1 MPDDRIHSAE
11 EARTSELA
19 SAPAPHKVTNN
30 IDLGTL
36 ERIRRW
42 SQYAAVV
49 VTVVFIV
56 LLVAGTIRLERLI
69 KQISTNQKMIDA
81 QTKQIEENSQR
92 IQSQEKEIAGKTITI
107 KALVNRDQGLN
118 PEQAAEVKQ
127 NVENVVQSG
136 SDRQIAARV
145 YIQIGD
151 EDQRKRASEAVS
163 QLKKKGYIVPGIENV
178 GGKARIPAISQL
190 RYYPTDSLSEQDIKD
205 IATALGELGIR
216 LKPTPLSRGGG
227 RPRHYEIWFGQDF

>member
-1 MPDDRIHSAE
+1 MSQDPIQSAE
-11 EARTSELA
+11 STSAGELA
-19 SAPAPHKVTNN
+19 HAPAPQKVAN

-42 SQYAAVV
+42 SKYAAVV
-49 VTVVFIV
+49 VTVLFVV
-56 LLVAGTIRLERLI
+56 LLIAVTIKLERMI
-69 KQISTNQKMIDA
+69 GQISTNQVLIDN
-81 QTKQIEENSQR
+81 QTKKIDENSQR
-92 IQSQEKEIAGKTITI
+92 IQAQDKEIAGKTITI

-118 PEQAAEVKQ
+118 PEQAAEVRQ

-136 SDRQIAARV
+136 GEKQIAARIYV
-145 YIQIGD
+145 QIGD
-151 EDQRKRASEAVS
+151 EDQRKRASEAVNLL
-163 QLKKKGYIVPGIENV
+163 QKKGYIVPGIENV
-178 GGKARIPAISQL
+178 GGKAKTPSISQL

-205 IATALGELGIR
+205 IASALDELGIR